1 MQTRESNF
9 ECLRIIA
16 MFLVLVVHATFIGTG
31 YPNYVETIQSPV
43 SSFCRFG
50 FGSISIVC
58 VNLFVLISGWF
69 GIHFHI
75 KKFISF
81 ILTAVFYA
89 LLVYTALL
97 LLYPHK
103 YLNWGFAR
111 TVFMLN
117 PSDYWFIKS
126 YIILYIFTPILNTY
140 IEQSEEKQLRLTLI
154 AFYILQTIYAWL
166 SIYGAADFQG
176 GYSALSF
183 MGLYLLAQ
191 YFHRYPGITKNW
203 SAKHGIGLFFGIAL
217 LNASL
222 GFLVTRLGV
231 PIAGRIFT
239 YTNPLVII
247 QSLALLIGFSK
258 LSFQNK
264 LINWVASSCL
274 AVYLLHA
281 NELILRPYYG
291 TTIKNWFLQENH
303 LTFLFHTVLF
313 ISLIFIASILI
324 DKIRIRLFQMMRLC

>member
-1 MQTRESNF
+1 MKNRDSNF
-9 ECLRIIA
+9 ECLRIMA

-31 YPNYVETIQSPV
+31 FPSIAESTTCPI

-50 FGSISIVC
+50 FGALSIVC

-69 GIHFHI
+69 GIHFHL

-81 ILTAVFYA
+81 VLTAIFYA
-89 LLVYTALL
+89 LLVYIALL

-103 YLNWGFAR
+103 YLDWNFAI

-117 PSDYWFIKS
+117 SSDYWFIKS
-126 YIILYIFTPILNTY
+126 YILLYFFAPILNSF
-140 IEQSEEKQLRLTLI
+140 IEQSDEKQLRLTLI
-154 AFYILQTIYAWL
+154 TFYIFQTIYAWL
-166 SIYGAADFQG
+166 SINGAAEFQG

-191 YFHRYPGITKNW
+191 YFHRYQGITQNW
-203 SAKHGIGLFFGIAL
+203 TAKHGIVLFFGIAL
-217 LNASL
+217 FNATL
-222 GFLVTRLGV
+222 AFIVTRLGL

-264 LINWVASSCL
+264 FINWVANSCL

-281 NELILRPYYG
+281 NELTLRPYYG

-324 DKIRIRLFQMMRLC
+324 DKIRIRLFQMTRLC

>member
-9 ECLRIIA
+9 ECLRIIS

-31 YPNYVETIQSPV
+31 FPNYFETIQSPV

-50 FGSISIVC
+50 FGSLSIVC

-69 GIHFHI
+69 GIHFHL

-81 ILTAVFYA
+81 ILTAIFYA

-97 LLYPHK
+97 LLYPQK
-103 YLNWGFAR
+103 YLNWGLAR
-111 TVFMLN
+111 TIFMLN
-117 PSDYWFIKS
+117 SSDYWFIKS

-217 LNASL
+217 FNASL
-222 GFLVTRLGV
+222 GFLVTRLGL

-281 NELILRPYYG
+281 NELILRVYYG
-291 TTIKNWFLQENH
+291 PTIRYWFSHEPFIMFFCY
-303 LTFLFHTVLF
+303 TSLF
-313 ISLIFIASILI
+313 ISFIFIVSILI
-324 DKIRIRLFQMMRLC
+324 DKLRIQLFRLIRL

>member
-1 MQTRESNF
+1 M
-9 ECLRIIA
+9 
-16 MFLVLVVHATFIGTG
+16 
-31 YPNYVETIQSPV
+31 
-43 SSFCRFG
+43 
-50 FGSISIVC
+50 
-58 VNLFVLISGWF
+58 
-69 GIHFHI
+69 
-75 KKFISF
+75 
-81 ILTAVFYA
+81 
-89 LLVYTALL
+89 
-97 LLYPHK
+97 
-103 YLNWGFAR
+103 
-111 TVFMLN
+111 
-117 PSDYWFIKS
+117 
-126 YIILYIFTPILNTY
+126 
-140 IEQSEEKQLRLTLI
+140 
-154 AFYILQTIYAWL
+154 
-166 SIYGAADFQG
+166 
-176 GYSALSF
+176 
-183 MGLYLLAQ
+183 
-191 YFHRYPGITKNW
+191 
-203 SAKHGIGLFFGIAL
+203 

-291 TTIKNWFLQENH
+291 TTIKNWYLQENH